1 MEGSSVQA
9 AEEGPPGARA
19 GRAAAVVSLAVLIVA
34 VAALFHGCAGPQRR
48 PEAYTPPGAAAPPGA
63 VAQARPGTASPAMP
77 PGPGAPEARP
87 VRVRLDGIG
96 ARVVLEGEAIRVWA
110 PGGTLLAE
118 GSGTAVLAARGD
130 RIAWGSAREFPSPAD
145 FGAPGGLRADGKR
158 FSGRIRVTAKA
169 GKLQV
174 VAVVPLEEYV
184 AAVISR
190 EAPRGFAAGAL
201 EALAVAARTYALG
214 AMAKP
219 RDPAYDVVSGVE
231 DQLFQGTENSDG
243 PFRAAVEAT
252 RGMVLVYRDA
262 LARAVYHS
270 TCGGRTEN
278 AADAWGGDVPY
289 LRSIACD
296 DCRDSP
302 TWRWRYRMSRA
313 EGKRVAL
320 ALGIRAGDS
329 LDMSVVGMT
338 RTGRASRIRL
348 TAGGVSRET
357 TAASFRQAAGYGKV
371 KSLKMKIAPAGG
383 GWTLSGEGYG
393 HGVGMCQWGANGM
406 ARKGSGF
413 REILAR
419 YYPGTGVTGGGR

>member
-1 MEGSSVQA
+1 MGCPGAQPED
-9 AEEGPPGARA
+9 GPPRAGAR
-19 GRAAAVVSLAVLIVA
+19 RRAAVVALGVPVA
-34 VAALFHGCAGPQRR
+34 AAAALFHGCVGPERR
-48 PEAYTPPGAAAPPGA
+48 PEAYTPPGAVAAAAPP
-63 VAQARPGTASPAMP
+63 ARPGQVPLAP
-77 PGPGAPEARP
+77 PGVPAAEARP
-87 VRVRLDGIG
+87 IRIRLEGVG
-96 ARVVLEGEAIRVWA
+96 ARVVLEGETIRVWA
-110 PGGTLLAE
+110 PDGTLLAE
-118 GSGTAVLAARGD
+118 GGGTAVLAARGD
-130 RIAWGSAREFPSPAD
+130 RIAWGSVREFPSPAD
-145 FGAPGGLRADGKR
+145 FGGAQGIRADGKR
-158 FSGRIRVTAKA
+158 FPGRIRVTARA
-169 GKLQV
+169 GTLQV
-174 VAVVPLEEYV
+174 VAVVPLEVYV

-219 RDPAYDVVSGVE
+219 RDPAFDVVGGVE

-243 PFRAAVEAT
+243 PFRAAADAT
-252 RGMVLVYRDA
+252 RGMVLVYGDG

-289 LRSIACD
+289 LRAVACD

-302 TWRWRYRMSRA
+302 AWRWRYRMGRA

-320 ALGIRAGDS
+320 ALGIRAGDTLS
-329 LDMSVVGMT
+329 IGIVAVT

-357 TAASFRQAAGYGKV
+357 TAASLRQAAGDGKV
-371 KSLKMKIAPAGG
+371 KSHKMKIAPAAAG
-383 GWTLSGEGYG
+383 GWTVTGEGYG

-419 YYPGTGVTGGGR
+419 YYPGTRVAGGGR

>member
-1 MEGSSVQA
+1 MKDRA
-9 AEEGPPGARA
+9 LRAFARCAGP
-19 GRAAAVVSLAVLIVA
+19 VSLAVL
-34 VAALFHGCAGPQRR
+34 VAAAAALSPGCAGPERR
-48 PEAYTPPGAAAPPGA
+48 PEAYTPRGPVAPPPAAARPAPA
-63 VAQARPGTASPAMP
+63 APARPPV
-77 PGPGAPEARP
+77 PGGPEARP
-87 VRVRLDGIG
+87 VRIRLDGID
-96 ARVVLEGEAIRVWA
+96 ARVVLEGESIRVWA
-110 PGGTLLAE
+110 TDGRLLAE
-118 GSGTAVLAARGD
+118 GAGSAVLAARGD

-145 FGAPGGLRADGKR
+145 FGAPNGIRADGKR
-158 FSGRIRVTAKA
+158 FPGRLRVTANA

-190 EAPRGFAAGAL
+190 EAPRAFAAGAL

-214 AMAKP
+214 AIAKP
-219 RDPAYDVVSGVE
+219 RDPAFDVVDGVK
-231 DQLFQGTENSDG
+231 DQLFQGMENTDG
-243 PFRAAVEAT
+243 PFRAAVDAT
-252 RGMVLVYRDA
+252 RGMVLVYGDG

-289 LRSIACD
+289 LHSVACD

-302 TWRWRYRMSRA
+302 AWRWRYRMSRS

-320 ALGIRAGDS
+320 VLGIRAGDALS
-329 LDMSVVGMT
+329 IGIAGET
-338 RTGRASRIRL
+338 RTGRASRIRVS
-348 TAGGVSRET
+348 AGGISRET
-357 TAASFRQAAGYGKV
+357 AAASFRQAAGYARV

-383 GWTLSGEGYG
+383 GWVLSGEGYG

-406 ARKGSGF
+406 AKRGKGF

-419 YYPGTGVTGGGR
+419 YYPGTRVAGGDR